1 MSTTP
6 WAQPPPKSIP
16 ASVATQSACRIL
28 IQSHSL
34 QRDSAGNISAGAYLE
49 IARFRRSILGRR
61 LRCCGHIATALG
73 TKGGNLTVNI
83 RKSAPAHGMAAI
95 ELL

>member
-16 ASVATQSACRIL
+16 KLVATQSACRVP
-28 IQSHSL
+28 IQSQRI
-34 QRDSAGNISAGAYLE
+34 QRDCAGNATVCVSPE
-49 IARFRRSILGRR
+49 IACFRRSILGRR

-83 RKSAPAHGMAAI
+83 RKSARAHGMAAI